1 MATRKIGKYKVSKKE
16 SALSIADGGTIDGK
30 LILSG
35 LSDPDGASLTSNQ
48 VYYTSSLALTHSAL
62 NVLIKG

>member
-48 VYYTSSLALTHSAL
+48 AYYTSSLALTHSAL